1 MISYDLF
8 FKSFNPI
15 LVHLCVYL
23 GAYFLETLYMIFDKS
38 YLFIYT
44 DDFPAYSSY
53 TTFFCLRARLTLT
66 PALRGLNYKVT
77 QPYVSMKILN
87 YCCKIKNKSL
97 EELLMSNMLK

>member
-15 LVHLCVYL
+15 LVHRNVYL
-23 GAYFLETLYMIFDKS
+23 GAYFLETLFIIYDKS
-38 YLFIYT
+38 YLYWRF
-44 DDFPAYSSY
+44 S
-53 TTFFCLRARLTLT
+53 CLLILYNIF
-66 PALRGLNYKVT
+66 LST
-77 QPYVSMKILN
+77 QPYDSMKFLN